1 MTIVINRE
9 FTYEVETIAGF
20 HQSITF
26 TVSGESDGSMRVQFC
41 GDKPITSFLDKKSGT
56 LVIGVINEVDRMD

>member
-9 FTYEVETIAGF
+9 FTYEVKTISGF

-26 TVSGESDGSMRVQFC
+26 TVSGEPDGSLRVQFC
-41 GDKPITSFLDKKSGT
+41 GDKPTTSALDKKSGT
-56 LVIGVINEVDRMD
+56 LVVGVINEADRMD